1 MYELLW
7 FLGGALLYKTFSKLL
22 NLTHGVAFFEK
33 AHVQSLKIL
42 GMATEDLIFIRAI
55 KYIDLQKMDVDTEQ
69 IKKYK
74 MLDEQALKQWK
85 ISTLNRLNSAV
96 PEPLKG
102 RYAHESWDAALR
114 SLDEVFKKEK

>member
-7 FLGGALLYKTFSKLL
+7 FLGGAFLYKTFSKLL
-22 NLTHGVAFFEK
+22 SLTHSVLFFEK
-33 AHVQSLKIL
+33 AHTQSLKIL
-42 GMATEDLIFIRAI
+42 GMVTEDLIFIRAL
-55 KYIDLQKMDVDTEQ
+55 KYTDLHKTGIDVEQ

-74 MLDEQALKQWK
+74 TLDDHVLAQWK

-96 PEPLKG
+96 PDPLKG